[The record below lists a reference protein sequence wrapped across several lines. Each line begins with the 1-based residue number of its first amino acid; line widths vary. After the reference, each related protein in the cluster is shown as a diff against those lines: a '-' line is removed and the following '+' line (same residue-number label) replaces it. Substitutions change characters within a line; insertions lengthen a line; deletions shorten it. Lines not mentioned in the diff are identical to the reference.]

1 MSHFSNDII
10 ADNIISDVADLNK
23 LQVMNRLS
31 NANLKKVAAYVVD
44 GDIVDYA
51 KDVLMDQMFDNAVNM
66 PGPHG

>member
-10 ADNIISDVADLNK
+10 VDNIISDVADMDK
-23 LQVMNRLS
+23 VAVMNSLS
-31 NANLKKVAAYVVD
+31 PANLKKVAAYVGD

>member
-31 NANLKKVAAYVVD
+31 NANLKKVAAYVGD

>member
-31 NANLKKVAAYVVD
+31 NANLKKVAAFV
-44 GDIVDYA
+44 GGGCIVDFA
-51 KDVLMDQMFDNAVNM
+51 RDVLMDQMFDDAVNM

>member
-31 NANLKKVAAYVVD
+31 NANLKKVAAYVGD

-51 KDVLMDQMFDNAVNM
+51 KDVLMYQMFDNAVNM
-66 PGPHG
+66 PGPHV